1 MPALEKV
8 VVVTRRT
15 ALDDLVRR
23 FNTRDQARF
32 YITQMGGSFE
42 SYEAAH
48 DAEMKARQ
56 QLRAAIPRA
65 LRSQWIDREFLPN
78 FQFGPDD
85 LVITVG
91 PDGLVVNTAKYLDQ
105 QRLLALNPDQSR
117 IDGVLVPFPAESAAW
132 AIQSYQADRLLLRR
146 IVMAR
151 ADLNDGQSIH
161 AVNDLFVGAKTHV
174 SARYRIALG
183 ERAED
188 QSSSGLI
195 ISTGAGSTGWHRS
208 ILTGAAGV
216 VQAYSPSEQ
225 VSQVRDQFAF
235 GWEETRLM
243 LSVREPFL
251 SRTSQATI
259 LHETVTVSQPL
270 EITSHMPQNGVIF
283 SDGVEE
289 DFLEFNSG
297 AVARIMPSDRRLH
310 LLDWFGRKR

>member
-1 MPALEKV
+1 MAAIEKL

-15 ALDDLVRR
+15 ALDELVRR
-23 FNTRDQARF
+23 FNTREQARF

-42 SYEAAH
+42 SYQAAH
-48 DAEMKARQ
+48 DAEMQARQ
-56 QLRAAIPRA
+56 RLRATIPRA

-78 FQFGPDD
+78 FRFGPDD
-85 LVITVG
+85 LIVTLG
-91 PDGLVVNTAKYLDQ
+91 PDGLVVNTAKYLDR
-105 QRLLALNPDQSR
+105 QRLLALNPDPAR
-117 IDGVLVPFPAESAAW
+117 IDGVLLPFPVEAASW
-132 AIQSYQADRLLLRR
+132 AIQAYQLGWLGLRR
-146 IVMAR
+146 VVMAC
-151 ADLNDGQSIH
+151 ANLNDGQTIH

-183 ERAED
+183 EQAED

-208 ILTGAAGV
+208 ILTGAVGV
-216 VQAYSPSEQ
+216 VQAYAASPEVES
-225 VSQVRDQFAF
+225 VRDRYAF
-235 GWEETRLM
+235 DWEDEWLVF
-243 LSVREPFL
+243 SVREPFV

-259 LHETVTVSQPL
+259 LHEYVTVDRPL

-289 DFLEFNSG
+289 DFLAFNSG

-310 LLDWFGRKR
+310 LLVPSDSAR